1 MALLFTILSG
11 IFSSVFTTT
20 AFGDANL
27 AFSMLTDHGAKERK
41 RHDLAL
47 EKLQRARN
55 KWNMDRMK
63 RLDFINKRLREK
75 NEARTY
81 INNVDEAM
89 LEYYQVFAKQI
100 KPLPPEPELSDFYH
114 PSENQ
119 KNGELL
125 FVVVGTG
132 IATYALYK
140 YLK

>member
-1 MALLFTILSG
+1 MASLLFTIG
-11 IFSSVFTTT
+11 GAVVN
-20 AFGDANL
+20 AL
-27 AFSMLTDHGAKERK
+27 AFSGTNFVFSRLTDHGEEERK
-41 RHDLAL
+41 RYDLAL
-47 EKLQRARN
+47 EKLQRARDECN
-55 KWNMDRMK
+55 KDQMK
-63 RLDFINKRLREK
+63 RLDFINRKLHEK

-81 INNVDEAM
+81 IKNVDEAM
-89 LEYYQVFAKQI
+89 LEYYHVFAKQI

-114 PSENQ
+114 PSEVQ

>member
-1 MALLFTILSG
+1 MASLLFTVG
-11 IFSSVFTTT
+11 GAVVN
-20 AFGDANL
+20 AL
-27 AFSMLTDHGAKERK
+27 AFSGTNFVFSRLTDHDAKERK

-47 EKLQRARN
+47 EKLQRAWDE
-55 KWNMDRMK
+55 WNRDRMK
-63 RLDFINKRLREK
+63 RIDFINRRIREK
-75 NEARTY
+75 NEPRAY

-89 LEYYQVFAKQI
+89 LEYYRVFAKQI

-132 IATYALYK
+132 IATYVQYK

>member
-1 MALLFTILSG
+1 MASLLFTIG
-11 IFSSVFTTT
+11 GAVVN
-20 AFGDANL
+20 AL
-27 AFSMLTDHGAKERK
+27 AFSGTNFVFSRLTDHGAKEHK
-41 RHDLAL
+41 KHDLAL
-47 EKLQRARN
+47 EKLQRVRD
-55 KWNMDRMK
+55 KWNEDRMK

-75 NEARTY
+75 NEARAY
-81 INNVDEAM
+81 INNTDEAI
-89 LEYYQVFAKQI
+89 LEYYRVFPRKI

-114 PSENQ
+114 PSETP

>member
-1 MALLFTILSG
+1 MASLLFAIG
-11 IFSSVFTTT
+11 GAVVN
-20 AFGDANL
+20 AL
-27 AFSMLTDHGAKERK
+27 AFSGTNLVFSRLTDHGAEERK

-47 EKLQRARN
+47 EKLQRARDE
-55 KWNMDRMK
+55 WNRNRMK
-63 RLDFINKRLREK
+63 RLDFMNKRLREK
-75 NEARTY
+75 NEATTY
-81 INNVDEAM
+81 INIVDEEM
-89 LEYYQVFAKQI
+89 LEYYLVFAKQV
-100 KPLPPEPELSDFYH
+100 KPLPSEPELSDFYH